1 MNSPLAVDLGTTH
14 TRISRREHV
23 LIQRFP
29 SAISI
34 KVATGEP
41 IAIGKDA
48 LPMLG
53 RTPAGVRACRPL
65 QYSAIA
71 DYDLAV
77 LMLHTFFKQAQ
88 ALGFLQRPTVAV
100 AIPHGLT
107 EVEKRAL
114 EDVVRDA
121 GARAVKLI
129 PHAVAAALGA
139 GLNVSGHHGSM
150 IVDIGG
156 GTTKAAVLCYDG
168 VVSARTSRVAGDEF
182 DRAIVAH
189 LRAAHGLIIGEQ
201 TANAIKHRIGSA
213 HPSLHRGT
221 LNVSGRDVGS
231 GLATTVEISS
241 ADVCEALRKPI
252 SRIIR
257 LIRLTL
263 EAAPPELN
271 ADVSTTGIVICGE
284 SALLPGIAKV
294 LANGTGLR
302 VTTAKECG
310 DCVVRGLEQAC
321 NRPTSP
327 RG

>member
-29 SAISI
+29 SA
-34 KVATGEP
+34 VAVNSRTGESL
-41 IAIGKDA
+41 AIGKDA

-77 LMLHTFFKQAQ
+77 LMLRTYFKQAQ
-88 ALGFLQRPTVAV
+88 ALGFLRRPTVISSV
-100 AIPHGLT
+100 PNGIT
-107 EVEKRAL
+107 EVERRAL
-114 EDVVRDA
+114 EDVIRDA
-121 GARAVKLI
+121 GARDVKLI
-129 PHAVAAALGA
+129 PHGIAAALGA
-139 GLNVSGHHGSM
+139 GLDIAGPHGS
-150 IVDIGG
+150 IVVDIGG
-156 GTTKAAVLCYDG
+156 GTTKSALLCYDG
-168 VVSARTSRVAGDEF
+168 VVCAKTSRVAGDEF

-189 LRAAHGLIIGEQ
+189 LRTAYGVAVGEQ
-201 TANAIKHRIGSA
+201 TASAIKCRIGTA
-213 HPSLHRGT
+213 HPSVDRGT
-221 LNVSGRDVGS
+221 LTVSGRDIQN

-252 SRIIR
+252 ARIVR
-257 LIRLTL
+257 LIRMTL
-263 EAAPPELN
+263 EAAPPELS
-271 ADVSTTGIVICGE
+271 ADVSTTGLILCGE

-302 VTTAKECG
+302 VTTAKDCG
-310 DCVVRGLEQAC
+310 NCVIRGLEKAGD
-321 NRPTSP
+321 RT
-327 RG
+327 